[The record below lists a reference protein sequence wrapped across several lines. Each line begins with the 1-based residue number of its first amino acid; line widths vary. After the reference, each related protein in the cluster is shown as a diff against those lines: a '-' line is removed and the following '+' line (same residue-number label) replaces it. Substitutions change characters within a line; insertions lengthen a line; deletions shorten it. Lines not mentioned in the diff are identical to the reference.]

1 MNTSNTPGLRYWI
14 VAHVAAVFLFL
25 AIPRRAFSEDRVDLK
40 ALYYQESDHRMQIIS
55 PTFMVEHELSPT
67 LTIKI
72 DGIYN
77 SISGATPSG
86 APPLK
91 NTTYYSTVTQSGGGG
106 TTFVPA
112 PVVPDFNDDDDEYE
126 DEDEDEDEDEE
137 DKIRNRLFGKSSGP
151 YYAKAG
157 ATPTAPAPTPAATPS
172 AAPAGS
178 SGGSSSTTAANT
190 VTEYDKAGKAPRADV
205 EDERFGL
212 NLELAKRLG
221 RHTLVFQGAYSQE
234 SDYISRGIALR
245 DSVDFNQKNTTLTLG
260 ASYANDEVDAVT
272 MAGPETKDSIDM
284 MVGVLQVLNKKTTLT
299 LNATVGMTDGY
310 LTDPYKVVEL
320 NGTLVSERRP
330 DSKDKQV
337 LYMALNR
344 YIGTLNGAVE
354 LSYRF
359 YNDSFGIGAHTAG
372 FAWYQK
378 IGTTLIVSPALRYY
392 VQSEAD
398 FYDTQFA
405 GDPVS
410 YSSDY
415 RVSEMSALGYGVKV
429 IWRPSERFSYN
440 VAVDQYV
447 QEGLDGVTADDMYPS
462 ALSVMAGV
470 RVWL

>member
-1 MNTSNTPGLRYWI
+1 MNNSNTLGIRSW
-14 VAHVAAVFLFL
+14 VVVHVAVVLLFL
-25 AIPRRAFSEDRVDLK
+25 SIPRRAFSEDRIDMK

-55 PTFMVEHELSPT
+55 PTFMVEHDLSST

-91 NTTYYSTVTQSGGGG
+91 NTTYYSTVTQPGGGG
-106 TTFVPA
+106 ATFVP
-112 PVVPDFNDDDDEYE
+112 VYNDDDE
-126 DEDEDEDEDEE
+126 DEEREDEEEDEEE
-137 DKIRNRLFGKSSGP
+137 DKIRNRLFGKSSGS

-157 ATPTAPAPTPAATPS
+157 ATPSPAPAP
-172 AAPAGS
+172 APAPGGS
-178 SGGSSSTTAANT
+178 SGGGGSTTTVANT
-190 VTEYDKAGKAPRADV
+190 VKEYDKAGKAPRADV

-212 NLELAKRLG
+212 NMELAKRLG
-221 RHTLVFQGAYSQE
+221 RHTVVFQGAYSQE

-245 DSVDFNQKNTTLTLG
+245 DSVDFNQKNTTITLG

-272 MAGPETKDSIDM
+272 MAGPENKDSVDI
-284 MVGVLQVLNKKTTLT
+284 MVGVLQVLDKTTTLT
-299 LNATVGMTDGY
+299 LNATVGTTDGY

-320 NGTLVSERRP
+320 NGILVPERRP
-330 DSKDKQV
+330 DNKEKQV

-344 YIGTLNGAVE
+344 FIGTLNGAAE
-354 LSYRF
+354 LSYRY

-372 FAWYQK
+372 LAWDQK
-378 IGTTLIVSPALRYY
+378 IGATLIVSPALRYY

-415 RVSEMSALGYGVKV
+415 RVSEMSALGYGVKL
-429 IWRPSERFSYN
+429 IWRPGERFSYN

-447 QEGLDGVTADDMYPS
+447 QEGQDGVTADDMYPS

>member
-1 MNTSNTPGLRYWI
+1 MNNSNTLGIRSW
-14 VAHVAAVFLFL
+14 VVVHVAVVLLFL

-55 PTFMVEHELSPT
+55 PTFMVEHDLSST

-91 NTTYYSTVTQSGGGG
+91 NTTYYSTVTQPGGGG
-106 TTFVPA
+106 ATFVP
-112 PVVPDFNDDDDEYE
+112 DYDDDDDDEDEYEYE
-126 DEDEDEDEDEE
+126 DEDED

-157 ATPTAPAPTPAATPS
+157 ATPSPAPAP
-172 AAPAGS
+172 APAPGGS
-178 SGGSSSTTAANT
+178 SGGGGSTTTTANT

-205 EDERFGL
+205 DDERVGL
-212 NLELAKRLG
+212 NMELAKRLG

-245 DSVDFNQKNTTLTLG
+245 DSVDFNQKNTTITLG

-272 MAGPETKDSIDM
+272 MAGPENKDSVDI

-299 LNATVGMTDGY
+299 LNATVGTTDGY

-320 NGTLVSERRP
+320 NGILVPERRP
-330 DSKDKQV
+330 DNKEKQV
-337 LYMALNR
+337 LYTALNR
-344 YIGTLNGAVE
+344 YIETLSGAVE

-359 YNDSFGIGAHTAG
+359 YNDSFGIGAHTVG
-372 FAWYQK
+372 LAWYQK
-378 IGTTLIVSPALRYY
+378 IGSTLIVSPAMRYY

-405 GDPVS
+405 GDPVA

-415 RVSEMSALGYGVKV
+415 RVSEMSALGYGVKL
-429 IWRPSERFSYN
+429 IWRPVERFSFN